1 MADSTLVDLAQQV
14 LEVSHS
20 KEHQQRRDLWVQFHA
35 LRPPRPLGH
44 YAMYPGVWEREIA
57 HPEQFRH
64 HAGLARLI
72 EVQLRAKLWKA

>member
-1 MADSTLVDLAQQV
+1 MADSVLADLAQQV

-44 YAMYPGVWEREIA
+44 
-57 HPEQFRH
+57 
-64 HAGLARLI
+64 
-72 EVQLRAKLWKA
+72 